1 MKILFISRAFPP
13 VIGGIENQNYELSLW
28 LAKISQIKTIANPYG
43 KKFLPIFFPFALIKS
58 LLLLRKYDVVLLGDA
73 VLCSLGWIL
82 KLFYKKPVISI
93 VHGLDLTYPLKIY
106 QSFWIRFFVKKMDK
120 LIAVGHETIEAGV
133 LRGISRNKFVFI
145 PNGVDTQKF
154 LEWHERQELEK
165 LVGENLQGRKILL
178 TTGRLVPHKGV
189 SWFCQRVVSRLP
201 ENVLYLIAGDGERR
215 SVIEKIIQVKK
226 LGRKVK
232 LLGNVSFKD
241 LKILYN
247 TADIYIKPNIKVAGT
262 MEGFGIV
269 VIEAAS
275 CRLPVIASKMEG
287 LKDAICEGKNGF
299 FVKPGDA
306 EDYLKKINEL
316 LSQDDFRL
324 EFGEK
329 ARRYVEENFS
339 WGKISQQY
347 LEEIKAVI
355 SKFNS

>member
-28 LAKISQIKTIANPYG
+28 LKKISRIKTIANRFG
-43 KKFLPIFFPFALIKS
+43 KKFLPIFLPYALIKS
-58 LLLLRKYDVVLLGDA
+58 LFLLRKYDVVLLGDA

-106 QSFWIRFFVKKMDK
+106 QHFWIRFFIKKMDK

-133 LRGISRNKFVFI
+133 HRGIPRNKFVFI
-145 PNGVDTQKF
+145 PNGIDIKKF

-165 LVGENLQGRKILL
+165 LVGESLKGRKILL

-189 SWFCQRVVSRLP
+189 AWFCQRVVSRLP
-201 ENVLYLIAGDGERR
+201 DNVLYLVAGDGERR
-215 SVIEKIIQVKK
+215 KFIEKIIRVKK
-226 LGRKVK
+226 LEKKVK
-232 LLGNVSFKD
+232 LLGNVSFKE

-262 MEGFGIV
+262 MEGFGLV

-287 LKDAICEGKNGF
+287 LKDAIKEGKNGF
-299 FVKPGDA
+299 FVEPCNA
-306 EDYLKKINEL
+306 EAYLEKINEL
-316 LSQDDFRL
+316 LLQDDFRL

-329 ARRYVEENFS
+329 ARRFVEEHFS
-339 WGKISQQY
+339 WAKISQQY
-347 LEEIKAVI
+347 LKEIKLVI
-355 SKFNS
+355 SKFKY

>member
-28 LAKISQIKTIANPYG
+28 LKKGSRIKTIANRLG
-43 KKFLPIFFPFALIKS
+43 KKFLPIFLPYALIKS
-58 LLLLRKYDVVLLGDA
+58 LFLLRKYDVVLLGDA
-73 VLCSLGWIL
+73 VLCPLGWIL
-82 KLFYKKPVISI
+82 KLFYSKPVISI

-106 QSFWIRFFVKKMDK
+106 QNFWIRFSVKKMDK
-120 LIAVGHETIEAGV
+120 LIAVGHETIKAGV
-133 LRGISRNKFVFI
+133 RRGIPRDKFVFI

-154 LEWHERQELEK
+154 LEWHKRQELEK
-165 LVGENLQGRKILL
+165 LVGEDLKGKKILL

-189 SWFCQRVVSRLP
+189 AWFCQRVVSRLP
-201 ENVLYLIAGDGERR
+201 DNVLYLVAGDGERR
-215 SVIEKIIQVKK
+215 KFIEKIIRVKK
-226 LGRKVK
+226 LEKKVK
-232 LLGNVSFKD
+232 LLGNVSFQE

-287 LKDAICEGKNGF
+287 LKDAIREGKNGF
-299 FVKPGDA
+299 FVEPCNA
-306 EDYLKKINEL
+306 EAYIEKINDL
-316 LSQDDFRL
+316 MSRDDFRL

-329 ARRYVEENFS
+329 ARRFVEEHFS
-339 WGKISQQY
+339 WEKISKQY
-347 LEEIKAVI
+347 LEEIKSVI
-355 SKFNS
+355 SNFKS